1 MVITD
6 ANEFVADASAT
17 WQCRANPDVRS
28 REGSSGFLTPSVS
41 LLSPFVCER
50 RWINVA
56 N

>member
-17 WQCRANPDVRS
+17 WQCRANP
-28 REGSSGFLTPSVS
+28 REGSSGFLTPAVS